1 MKLWKRYWA
10 NENEK
15 PRPLSQTISIIR
27 EKQIGKML
35 PNIMRV
41 FEVLLV
47 IPATSAGVERS
58 ILALR
63 YIKKLYR
70 NSMSE
75 SRFNALIL
83 MYVHRYI
90 ELDYDK
96 IIDFFA
102 TKHPRKM
109 LLVLPE

>member
-1 MKLWKRYWA
+1 
-10 NENEK
+10 
-15 PRPLSQTISIIR
+15 
-27 EKQIGKML
+27 ML

-83 MYVHRYI
+83 IYVHRYI
-90 ELDYDK
+90 KLDYDK